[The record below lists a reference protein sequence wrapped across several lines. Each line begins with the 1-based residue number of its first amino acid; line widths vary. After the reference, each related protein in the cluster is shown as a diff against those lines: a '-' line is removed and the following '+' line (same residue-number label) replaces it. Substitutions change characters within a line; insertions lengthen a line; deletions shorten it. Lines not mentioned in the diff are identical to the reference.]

1 MTKLPRRQ
9 PAGSSA
15 GSSRLG
21 VFMSFAAAASVLAV
35 AAPLVG
41 PHLAAAADWPLLR
54 GDTQRSGVSSESDV
68 RPPFSVLWRFTAGA
82 QANNPC
88 APSIVGNLAY
98 FAARDTTANGGVVYA
113 VDVRTGSQKWRYP
126 ATGGLDRQTFTTAPL
141 VQDGKVY
148 IGASDGKMYILN
160 ANDGGFVQTYL
171 TAGPILSS
179 PAIYNDTLLFGS
191 NDDTLYAL
199 NVTQPNLTSVWRQSY
214 KTKDNVNSAPLIADG
229 QVFLTTADQFVHAVS
244 AATGVPKWQFRMQYN
259 SMANGPIFADN
270 TLYVPSGP
278 RLYALIARSGNVRWT
293 VPFPTDIAVPPVAEG
308 GVVYVIDKERNL
320 YALSSNRGRAVEGW
334 EKPVQLPYTVIAS
347 PTIITGKNADDP
359 GILLVP
365 TSRNVIL
372 ALSRADGKVLWEY
385 ALEPATSRL
394 AAPPLYTAI
403 TTPLSVANGTL
414 YALSD
419 DGSLTAFRR
428 DAPDSTAPEVSNV
441 YPRPGS
447 VISGTGTMI
456 YAAQVKDQGSGLDT
470 SALQMVVNGQTLD
483 ATYDRDRKLVYYR
496 SEGKGGASAGL
507 PNGRQNITLVAKDY
521 QGNVREEK
529 WSFIV
534 DNTLPAI
541 RDQQAP
547 RINTPTRPTNS
558 NAAQPGRNNNPRPN
572 RGGAGAP
579 RGGRR
584 GGGAGRGRGNGL

>member
-1 MTKLPRRQ
+1 MMTKLRRRRAAFL
-9 PAGSSA
+9 AGNKRVGAFA
-15 GSSRLG
+15 GL
-21 VFMSFAAAASVLAV
+21 AAAASALAV
-35 AAPLVG
+35 CAPLIG
-41 PHLAAAADWPLLR
+41 PRIAAAADWPLLR

-88 APSIVGNLAY
+88 APAIVGNLAY
-98 FAARDTTANGGVVYA
+98 FAARDISANGGVVYA
-113 VDVRTGSQKWRYP
+113 VDVRTGSLKWRYP

-141 VQDGKVY
+141 IQDNKVY

-160 ANDGGFVQTYL
+160 ADDGAFIQTYL
-171 TAGPILSS
+171 TGGPILSS
-179 PAIYNDTLLFGS
+179 PVIYNDILLFGS

-199 NVTQPNLTSVWRQSY
+199 NTAQPTLPSAWRQPY
-214 KTKDNVNSAPLIADG
+214 RTKDNVNSAPLIADG
-229 QVFLTTADQFVHAVS
+229 QVFFTTADQLVHAVS
-244 AATGVPKWQFRMQYN
+244 ATGIFKWQFRMQYN

-278 RLYALIARSGNVRWT
+278 RLYAFIARSGNLRWT
-293 VPFPTDIAVPPVAEG
+293 VPFPSDISVPPVAEG

-320 YALSSNRGRAVEGW
+320 YALSSNRGRQIAGW
-334 EKPVQLPYTVIAS
+334 EKPVTLPYTVIAS
-347 PTIITGKNADDP
+347 PTIITGKNPDDP

-372 ALSRADGKVLWEY
+372 ALSRADGKILWEY

-394 AAPPLYTAI
+394 AAPAPYTAI
-403 TTPLSVANGTL
+403 TAPLSVANGTL

-419 DGSLTAFRR
+419 DGSLSAFRR
-428 DAPDSTAPEVSNV
+428 DAPDNTAPEVSNV

-447 VISGTGTMI
+447 VISGAGTMI
-456 YAAQVKDQGSGLDT
+456 YAAQVKDFGSGVDT
-470 SALQMVVNGQTLD
+470 SALQIAVNGQTLD
-483 ATYDRDRKLVYYR
+483 TTYDRDRKLVYYR
-496 SEGKGGASAGL
+496 SEGKAGASAAL
-507 PNGRQNITLVAKDY
+507 PNGRQNVTLVAKDY

-529 WSFIV
+529 WSFTV
-534 DNTLPAI
+534 DNTLPAL

-547 RINTPTRPTNS
+547 RVTTPPTRPAP
-558 NAAQPGRNNNPRPN
+558 NANQPGRGNNPRPGGN
-572 RGGAGAP
+572 RGG

-584 GGGAGRGRGNGL
+584 GGGAGGGRGNGL